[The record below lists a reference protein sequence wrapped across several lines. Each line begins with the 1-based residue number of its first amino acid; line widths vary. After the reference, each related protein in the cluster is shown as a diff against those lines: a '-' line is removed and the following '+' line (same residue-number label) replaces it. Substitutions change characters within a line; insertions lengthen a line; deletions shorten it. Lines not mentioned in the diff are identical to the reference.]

1 MKNLFKI
8 LQSKR
13 RPKEVQETL
22 PAPYLE
28 NNLHSPELFRQRLL
42 IEKRRAERLNAE
54 TSLIVLDLNKHLG
67 RNGRPA
73 FSEQF
78 LVDLLQRICAMIR
91 ETDAVSL
98 YQENVILIL
107 LPDTDTAAAR
117 SVYERLQQRLSQIQ
131 QEYSQMEDFDL
142 NTIETEILSYSDKS
156 IRERLPKD
164 AMVMRAHEGRRKF
177 WDDSSILRASRLND
191 FNRWPRQA
199 RPRQVLTPGRGAV
212 KSATSCGSIALPV
225 TEVFMFD
232 PQIVAD
238 FLHTAEKALKRS
250 LDIAGAI
257 VGLALFSPLLLL
269 AAILIRATSRG
280 PILFKQKRLGYRGEH
295 FTFLKMRTM
304 YHNCENRI
312 HQEYVKHLIQGKTG
326 AINNGSEDAPL
337 YKMKNDPRITPVGR
351 FLRKTS
357 LDELPQFWNVLV
369 GEMSL
374 VGPRPPIPYEVET
387 YQKWHRRRFS
397 EVKPGITGLWQVS
410 GRNKTT
416 FDEMVRLD
424 LSYIKNWSLALDVKI
439 LLKTIKVMILP
450 DGF

>member
-1 MKNLFKI
+1 MKNLLKI

-13 RPKEVQETL
+13 RPKEAQETL
-22 PAPYLE
+22 PTQYLE
-28 NNLHSPELFRQRLL
+28 NNFHSPELFRQRLL

-67 RNGRPA
+67 KNGRPA
-73 FSEQF
+73 RSEQF

-131 QEYSQMEDFDL
+131 QDYSPIEEFDL

-164 AMVMRAHEGRRKF
+164 AVVMRAHEGRREF
-177 WDDSSILRASRLND
+177 WDDSSILRASRPND
-191 FNRWPRQA
+191 FNRGPRQA
-199 RPRQVLTPGRGAV
+199 RPRQALTPSRRAVSGGA
-212 KSATSCGSIALPV
+212 IALPV
-225 TEVFMFD
+225 NEGFMLD

-238 FLHTAEKALKRS
+238 FMRTVEKTLKRL
-250 LDIAGAI
+250 LDITGAI
-257 VGLALFSPLLLL
+257 AGLALFSPLLLL
-269 AAILIRATSRG
+269 AAILIKATSRG

-312 HQEYVKHLIQGKTG
+312 HQEYVKHLIQGKNG

-337 YKMKNDPRITPVGR
+337 YKIKNDPRITPVGR

-357 LDELPQFWNVLV
+357 LDELPQFWNVLA

-374 VGPRPPIPYEVET
+374 VGPRPPIPYEVEA

-424 LSYIKNWSLALDVKI
+424 LSYIKNWSLILDLKI

>member
-28 NNLHSPELFRQRLL
+28 NNFHSPELFRQRLL
-42 IEKRRAERLNAE
+42 IEKRRAERLDAE

-67 RNGRPA
+67 KNGRPA
-73 FSEQF
+73 LNEQF

-117 SVYERLQQRLSQIQ
+117 SVYERLRQRLSQIQ
-131 QEYSQMEDFDL
+131 QEYSQMEEFDL
-142 NTIETEILSYSDKS
+142 NAIETEILSYSDKS

-164 AMVMRAHEGRRKF
+164 AMVMRAQEGRREF

-191 FNRWPRQA
+191 FNR
-199 RPRQVLTPGRGAV
+199 RPRQGLTPNRGAAN
-212 KSATSCGSIALPV
+212 SAAIALPV
-225 TEVFMFD
+225 IDVFMFD

-238 FLHTAEKALKRS
+238 FLRTAEKVLKRL

-257 VGLALFSPLLLL
+257 AGLALFSPLLLL
-269 AAILIRATSRG
+269 AAILIKATSRG

-312 HQEYVKHLIQGKTG
+312 HQEYVKHLIQGKNG

-337 YKMKNDPRITPVGR
+337 YKIKNDPRITPVGR

-374 VGPRPPIPYEVET
+374 VGPRPPIPYEVEA

-439 LLKTIKVMILP
+439 LLKTVKVMILP